1 VICALS
7 GLLAEAVMLDGL
19 PDCTVLGLAEQL
31 TCGGFIGFAFTV
43 KLAAHV
49 ADPPFFILASLMVA
63 LAL

>member
-1 VICALS
+1 LS

-43 KLAAHV
+43 KLAVQV
-49 ADPPFFILASLMVA
+49 AETLLFVLGSLTVA
-63 LAL
+63 LAV